1 MIRKTL
7 ATLMIMAAANTP
19 AGAATDESPL
29 PPGTTGFATDTPL
42 LLAQV
47 STLYGKE
54 EAWKVEIDIKPGSES
69 NEIPIRTE
77 RIFPIAIF
85 GSERLDITL
94 LNPRTIRITSAG
106 KKLVGR
112 ADTRTCRREDL
123 NGDSREDLV
132 CDVKTVAF
140 KLDAG
145 ELLLILEA
153 ETYQHQKLVGEAT
166 IVVISN

>member
-1 MIRKTL
+1 MIRKKL
-7 ATLMIMAAANTP
+7 ATLLILAAANTP
-19 AGAATDESPL
+19 AGAVTDEPLL
-29 PPGTTGFATDTPL
+29 PPGTAEYATASPL

-69 NEIPIRTE
+69 KEIPIRTE

-85 GSERLDITL
+85 GSEQLDITL
-94 LNPRTIRITSAG
+94 LNPRTIRISSAG

-132 CDVKTVAF
+132 CDVKTAAF
-140 KLDAG
+140 RLDPG
-145 ELLLILEA
+145 ELLLSLEA

-166 IVVISN
+166 IIVISN

>member
-7 ATLMIMAAANTP
+7 ATLLILAAANPP
-19 AGAATDESPL
+19 AGAAVSEPVLS
-29 PPGTTGFATDTPL
+29 PGTAEYATGTPL

-47 STLYGKE
+47 STLYGQA

-85 GSERLDITL
+85 GSEQLDITL
-94 LNPRTIRITSAG
+94 LNPRTIRVTAAG

-140 KLDAG
+140 KLDPG
-145 ELLLILEA
+145 ELLLSLEA
-153 ETYQHQKLVGEAT
+153 ETYRHQKLVGEGT